1 MERKVIKRL
10 SNTSYWSDGVGLWL
24 KPNVG
29 GEFREK
35 DVSVVSGRRW
45 HKDVGFLDSYFKE
58 PFSEIPEIQFVRV
71 SSKVIEEKKIEE
83 VIVKPIVEPQVDN
96 VVESTGVKTR
106 KRKLSDEDRVMV
118 VEDYERGVSS
128 RELSRH
134 YGISYSMVLRYVRKA
149 GVEYRAVSGRK
160 KAPTS

>member
-1 MERKVIKRL
+1 MTMERKVIKRL

-35 DVSVVSGRRW
+35 DVVVRDGRKW
-45 HKDVGFLDSYFKE
+45 HKDVGFLDLYFKE
-58 PFSEIPEIQFVRV
+58 AFSEIPEIRFVR
-71 SSKVIEEKKIEE
+71 KVTPEVVEE
-83 VIVKPIVEPQVDN
+83 VIVKPIVEPKIENV

-118 VEDYERGVSS
+118 VEDYKRGVSS

-134 YGISYSMVLRYVRKA
+134 YGISYSMVLRYVRKS